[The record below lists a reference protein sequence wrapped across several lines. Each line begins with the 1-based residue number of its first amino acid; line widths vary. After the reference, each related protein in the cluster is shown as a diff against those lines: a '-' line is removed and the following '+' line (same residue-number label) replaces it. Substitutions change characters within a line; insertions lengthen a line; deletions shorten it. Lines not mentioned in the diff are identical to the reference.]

1 MKNVMLSGIIGA
13 VVAVVINYAILFM
26 TIYYGWKKKN
36 EALCLPELE
45 KLLNNGTMAVI
56 VQTLVIAV
64 LGFIICALINPMKGR
79 I

>member
-45 KLLNNGTMAVI
+45 KLLHNGTMAVI